1 MRHLVFSVFTA
12 LLLFGQTLPLRAQET
27 PPAGAQPPKAGD
39 ASAPGADKLPNGPRE
54 IYLPF
59 KFLKGIFD
67 SQGASVVL
75 PLEEYKRL
83 KAAAEK
89 APVAPPAVTAVITS
103 ATYVATVEKDLARI
117 RAELTVNV
125 LGTPWVE
132 VPIRFGSAAI
142 GKLEAG
148 EKILLK
154 GTGDGNYSLLFGN
167 TGEQKIVLE
176 LTTRIHTSPEG
187 REFGFDVPTTGITT
201 FEIVIPEADQTV
213 EVTPR
218 LIAIPAEAAAMQ
230 TRFKANLGSTPNITA
245 RWRPKATSKPE
256 MDLLASVTNYTR
268 VSVEDGLIHTDALF
282 AYEVLRGEVAQLRVS
297 VPKDHR
303 ILDVSAE
310 ARLKGWQAKEED
322 GRQIVTI
329 DLLGGQTGKFNVEV
343 HTERKIP
350 DEAFDVAGSTD
361 TGFVGIH
368 ALDVV
373 RESGQ
378 IGLFNSADL
387 TLTVDEQQGVVRI
400 DAGELHERLRG
411 ERVTS
416 FKYYSPKFVL
426 KASVK
431 PVQPRVLVDQSA
443 KLIFM
448 DDELRLNS
456 TIQYTI
462 ERAGLFQLQVKV
474 PDGLVIDIVECPGM
488 KEEFNV
494 DAATK
499 LLTVNLNDKTMGGL
513 KLTVWGHRDYTAGME
528 QTELALP
535 VLEPVGAERDIGNI
549 HVFAKEAI
557 EVITNDKGLAS
568 AQPLPVA
575 PGSAVGDALAT
586 SSWSYTRRPV
596 TIPVTTKRKQ
606 TRIYATVATTVHLQ
620 PELTEIKTLLDYQ
633 VQYAGIDTFRF
644 LVPESVSGKM
654 QIESVATNG
663 NSPAIKQKS
672 EAPPK
677 DGWVERT
684 VVMQR
689 EVLGTQRFAI
699 SYDMKPEQAAGSTE
713 RKIAVQVVRPLGYER
728 GDVKTPLSNVSGE
741 LVITKDDSLA
751 VSAKATG
758 GDVEP
763 MDVRELSLLPQ
774 SGTQS
779 FRYFTQ
785 PDDKAIELVITQTK
799 YEIEEVVATVVSKE
813 LVEIVTG
820 ESSEATYLVRMR
832 LKTSERQ
839 RLLTHLPLGMDLL
852 SVTVAGREVSLEKA
866 VISEDQ
872 QLQSHDLE
880 NNWETHWI
888 NVARDSGS
896 DQEFII
902 TLHFQ
907 WKVDP
912 ALGDSSYGRGNLELP
927 LPVLGQKGT
936 VPVQELRT
944 VVYVP
949 EKFSLVGDPQ
959 GFFAVQRVSPC
970 QSFFASSRRASDSDS
985 IANRERQ
992 WFGGGDVS
1000 ERLPTQGRVAY
1011 VYSNLGGE
1019 KQITVTWWNRI
1030 AMAFLFSLAAAAI
1043 ALLLMKTSVENKLS
1057 VLLFAL
1063 FVAVLYG
1070 LKDSQTLFHVLQAAR
1085 YGLLFLVGLWIV
1097 KSVFARRALAATVM
1111 CAAPLAATV
1120 PTTSPSSPTVE
1131 TASHDSPPPPPPET
1145 SGNDPSSQA

>member
-1 MRHLVFSVFTA
+1 MRQAFLTVLTA
-12 LLLFGQTLPLRAQET
+12 LLIFSQALPLRAQET
-27 PPAGAQPPKAGD
+27 PPAGAAAPQAGE
-39 ASAPGADKLPNGPRE
+39 AAAPGADQLLNGPRE

-75 PLEEYKRL
+75 PLDEYKRL

-89 APVAPPAVTAVITS
+89 APVTPPAVNAVITS

-132 VPIRFGSAAI
+132 VPIRFGTAAI

-187 REFGFDVPTTGITT
+187 RDFGFDVPTTGITT

-230 TRFKANLGSTPNITA
+230 TRFKANLGSTPNITV

-256 MDLLASVTNYTR
+256 MDLLASVANYTR
-268 VSVEDGLIHTDALF
+268 VSVEDGLIHTDAIF
-282 AYEVLRGEVAQLRVS
+282 AYEVLRGEVAQLRIS

-310 ARLKGWQAKEED
+310 ARLKGWLAKEED

-329 DLLGGQTGKFNVEV
+329 DMLGGQTGKFHVEV

-350 DEAFDVAGSTD
+350 EEAFDVAGSTD

-378 IGLFNSADL
+378 IGLFNSTDL
-387 TLTVDEQQGVVRI
+387 TLTVEEQQGVVRI

-431 PVQPRVLVDQSA
+431 PVQPRVLVDQSTQ
-443 KLIFM
+443 LVFG
-448 DDELRLNS
+448 DDELRLTS

-474 PDGLVIDIVECPGM
+474 PDGLVIDNVDCPGM
-488 KEEFNV
+488 KEFNV

-499 LLTVNLNDKTMGGL
+499 LLTVNLNDKTMGAIAL
-513 KLTVWGHRDYTAGME
+513 NIRGHRDYTAGME
-528 QTELALP
+528 QTELTLP

-549 HVFAKEAI
+549 HVFAKESI

-568 AQPLPVA
+568 AQPLPVV
-575 PGSAVGDALAT
+575 PGSAIGDALAT

-596 TIPVTTKRKQ
+596 TIPVKTARKP
-606 TRIYATVATTVHLQ
+606 TRIYASVATTVHLQ
-620 PELTEIKTLLDYQ
+620 PELSEIKTQLDYQ

-644 LVPESVSGKM
+644 LVPEAVSAKV

-663 NSPAIKQKS
+663 NSPGIKQKS
-672 EAPPK
+672 AAPAK
-677 DGWVERT
+677 DGWVEWT

-699 SYDMKPEQAAGSTE
+699 SYDMKPEQAAGSAE
-713 RKIAVQVVRPLGYER
+713 RKIGVQVLRPLGYEK
-728 GDVKTPLSNVSGE
+728 GEVKTPLSNVSGE
-741 LVITKDDSLA
+741 MVITKDDSLA
-751 VSAKATG
+751 VSAQATG
-758 GDVEP
+758 GDAEP
-763 MDVRELSLLPQ
+763 MDVRELSLLPT

-785 PDDKAIELVITQTK
+785 PDDAAIQLAITQTK

-839 RLLTHLPLGMDLL
+839 RLLAHLPSGKGFKLLG
-852 SVTVAGREVSLEKA
+852 VTVAGREVSLEKA
-866 VISEDQ
+866 DIAEGQGLGKLWD
-872 QLQSHDLE
+872 
-880 NNWETHWI
+880 THWI
-888 NVARDSGS
+888 NVARDTSS
-896 DQEFII
+896 DQEFLV

-907 WKVDP
+907 WEVNP
-912 ALGDSSYGRGNLELP
+912 ALGDSSYGRGRLELP
-927 LPVLGQKGT
+927 LPVLGQKGA
-936 VPVQELRT
+936 VPVQELKT
-944 VVYVP
+944 IVYVP
-949 EKFSLVGDPQ
+949 EKFSLVGDPL
-959 GFFAVQRVSPC
+959 GFFAVQRVKPC
-970 QSFFASSRRASDSDS
+970 DSFFASTRRASESEA

-1019 KQITVTWWNRI
+1019 KQITITWWNRVV
-1030 AMAFLFSLAAAAI
+1030 MAFLFSLAAAAI
-1043 ALLLMKTSVENKLS
+1043 ALLLMKTSIENKLS
-1057 VLLFAL
+1057 VLLVAL

-1070 LKDSQTLFHVLQAAR
+1070 LKDSQTLFHVLQAVR

-1111 CAAPLAATV
+1111 CAAPLAATA
-1120 PTTSPSSPTVE
+1120 PTTPPTAPVVE
-1131 TASHDSPPPPPPET
+1131 TASSDSPPPPPPET

>member
-1 MRHLVFSVFTA
+1 MRHLFFTVLTA
-12 LLLFGQTLPLRAQET
+12 LLIFGQTLSVQGQEN
-27 PPAGAQPPKAGD
+27 PPAGAEAPKAGEV
-39 ASAPGADKLPNGPRE
+39 AAPGADKLPNGPRE
-54 IYLPF
+54 IHLPF

-89 APVAPPAVTAVITS
+89 APVTPPAVNAVITS

-268 VSVEDGLIHTDALF
+268 VSVEDGLIHTDAIF

-329 DLLGGQTGKFNVEV
+329 DMLGGQTGKFNVEV

-350 DEAFDVAGSTD
+350 DEAFDVAGSID

-387 TLTVDEQQGVVRI
+387 TLTVEEQQGVVRI

-431 PVQPRVLVDQSA
+431 PVQPRVLVDQSSQ
-443 KLIFM
+443 LVFG
-448 DDELRLNS
+448 DDELRLTS

-474 PDGLVIDIVECPGM
+474 PDGLVIDNVDCPGM
-488 KEEFNV
+488 KEFNV

-499 LLTVNLNDKTMGGL
+499 LLTVNLNDKTMGAIAL
-513 KLTVWGHRDYTAGME
+513 NIRGHRDYTAGME
-528 QTELALP
+528 QTELTLP
-535 VLEPVGAERDIGNI
+535 VLEPVGAERDIGNL
-549 HVFAKEAI
+549 HVFAKESI

-568 AQPLPVA
+568 AQPLPVV
-575 PGSAVGDALAT
+575 PGSAIGDALAT

-596 TIPVTTKRKQ
+596 TIPVTTKRKP

-620 PELTEIKTLLDYQ
+620 PELSEIKTQLDFQ

-644 LVPESVSGKM
+644 LVPESVSGKV
-654 QIESVATNG
+654 QIESVASNG
-663 NSPAIKQKS
+663 NSPAVKQKS
-672 EAPPK
+672 AAPEK
-677 DGWVERT
+677 DGWVEWT

-699 SYDMKPEQAAGSTE
+699 SYDMKPEQATGTAE
-713 RKIAVQVVRPLGYER
+713 RKIAVQVLRPLGYEK
-728 GDVKTPLSNVSGE
+728 GEVKTPLSNVSGE

-763 MDVRELSLLPQ
+763 MDVRELTLLPQ

-785 PDDKAIELVITQTK
+785 PDDAAIQLAITQTK

-820 ESSEATYLVRMR
+820 ETAEATYLVRMR

-839 RLLTHLPLGMDLL
+839 RLLAHLPLGMDLL
-852 SVTVAGREVSLEKA
+852 NDTVAGRDVSLEKA
-866 VISEDQ
+866 VVSEDQ
-872 QLQSHDLE
+872 KLGED
-880 NNWETHWI
+880 WDTHWI
-888 NVARDSGS
+888 NVARDTSS
-896 DQEFII
+896 DQEFLI

-907 WKVDP
+907 WKVNP
-912 ALGDSSYGRGNLELP
+912 ALGDSSYGRGSLNLP
-927 LPVLGQKGT
+927 MPVLGQKGA
-936 VPVQELRT
+936 VPVQQLKT
-944 VVYVP
+944 VIYVP
-949 EKFSLVGDPQ
+949 EKFSLVGDPL

-970 QSFFASSRRASDSDS
+970 RSFFSSTRRASESEA

-1011 VYSNLGGE
+1011 AYSNLGGANE
-1019 KQITVTWWNRI
+1019 ITVTWWNRI
-1030 AMAFLFSLAAAAI
+1030 VMAFLFSLSAAVI
-1043 ALLLMKTSVENKLS
+1043 AVLLMKTSIENKLS
-1057 VLLFAL
+1057 VLLLAG

-1070 LKDSQTLFHVLQAAR
+1070 LKDSQTLFHVLQAVR

-1111 CAAPLAATV
+1111 CAAPIAATA
-1120 PTTSPSSPTVE
+1120 PTTPPTAPVVE
-1131 TASHDSPPPPPPET
+1131 TASSESPPPPPPET

>member
-1 MRHLVFSVFTA
+1 MRHLFFTLLTA
-12 LLLFGQTLPLRAQET
+12 LLIFGQTLPVLAQET
-27 PPAGAQPPKAGD
+27 PPAGAVPPKAGD
-39 ASAPGADKLPNGPRE
+39 AAAPGADKLPNGPRE

-75 PLEEYKRL
+75 PLDEYKRL

-89 APVAPPAVTAVITS
+89 APVTPPAVTAVITS

-132 VPIRFGSAAI
+132 VPIRFGTAAI

-148 EKILLK
+148 DKILLK

-256 MDLLASVTNYTR
+256 MDLLASVTNDTR

-282 AYEVLRGEVAQLRVS
+282 AYEVLRGEVAKLRIS

-310 ARLKGWQAKEED
+310 GRLKGWLPKEED

-329 DLLGGQTGKFNVEV
+329 DLLGGQTGKFHVEV

-350 DEAFDVAGSTD
+350 EGAFDVAGSTD

-387 TLTVDEQQGVVRI
+387 TLTVEEQQGVVRI

-431 PVQPRVLVDQSA
+431 PVQPRVLVDQSTQ
-443 KLIFM
+443 LIFG
-448 DDELRLNS
+448 DDELRLNA

-462 ERAGLFQLQVKV
+462 ERAGLFQLQVKG
-474 PDGLVIDIVECPGM
+474 PDGLVIDKVDCPGL
-488 KEEFNV
+488 KEFNV

-499 LLTVNLNDKTMGGL
+499 LLTVNLNDKTMGAL
-513 KLTVWGHRDYTAGME
+513 ALNVSGHRDYTAGME
-528 QTELALP
+528 LTELALP

-549 HVFAKEAI
+549 HVFAKESI

-568 AQPLPVA
+568 AQPLPVV
-575 PGSAVGDALAT
+575 PGSAIGDALAT

-620 PELTEIKTLLDYQ
+620 PELSEIKTQLDYQ

-644 LVPESVSGKM
+644 LVPESVNGKV

-663 NSPAIKQKS
+663 NSPGIKQKS
-672 EAPPK
+672 EAPAK

-689 EVLGTQRFAI
+689 EVLGTQRFTI
-699 SYDMKPEQAAGSTE
+699 SYDMKPEQVAGSAE
-713 RKIAVQVVRPLGYER
+713 RKIAVQVLRPLGYEK
-728 GDVKTPLSNVSGE
+728 GEVKTPLSNVSGE

-774 SGTQS
+774 TGTQA
-779 FRYFTQ
+779 FRYFAQ
-785 PDDKAIELVITQTK
+785 PEDKAIQLAITQTK

-820 ESSEATYLVRMR
+820 ENSEATYLVRMR

-839 RLLTHLPLGMDLL
+839 RLLALLPLGMVLL
-852 SVTVAGREVSLEKA
+852 NVTVAGRDVNLEKA
-866 VISEDQ
+866 VISDDQ
-872 QLQSHDLE
+872 KLVNQ
-880 NNWETHWI
+880 NGKKNWDTHWI

-896 DQEFII
+896 DQEFLI

-907 WKVDP
+907 WKVNP
-912 ALGDSSYGRGNLELP
+912 ALGDSSYGRGSLELP
-927 LPVLGQKGT
+927 LPVLGQKGA
-936 VPVQELRT
+936 VPVQQLKT
-944 VVYVP
+944 VIYVP
-949 EKFSLVGDPQ
+949 EKFSLVGDPL
-959 GFFAVQRVSPC
+959 GFYAVQRVSPC
-970 QSFFASSRRASDSDS
+970 QSFFAGSRRANETDGIS
-985 IANRERQ
+985 NRERQ

-1030 AMAFLFSLAAAAI
+1030 GMAFLFSLSAAVI
-1043 ALLLMKTSVENKLS
+1043 AVLLMKTSMENKLS

-1097 KSVFARRALAATVM
+1097 KSVFARRAFAATMM
-1111 CAAPLAATV
+1111 CAAPLTATV
-1120 PTTSPSSPTVE
+1120 PTTPPMAPVVE
-1131 TASHDSPPPPPPET
+1131 TASSDSPPPPPPET
-1145 SGNDPSSQA
+1145 SGNDQSSQV

>member
-1 MRHLVFSVFTA
+1 MRHLFLTLFSVV
-12 LLLFGQTLPLRAQET
+12 LLFSQVPSAFGQET
-27 PPAGAQPPKAGD
+27 PPAGGAAPAAAVPDAAKPPE
-39 ASAPGADKLPNGPRE
+39 GPRE

-67 SQGASVVL
+67 SQGASVVV
-75 PLEEYKRL
+75 PLDEYKRL

-103 ATYVATVEKDLARI
+103 ASYVATVEQDLARI

-132 VPIRFGSAAI
+132 IPIRFGTAAI

-154 GTGDGNYSLLFGN
+154 GTGDGNYSLLFGH

-187 REFGFDVPTTGITT
+187 REFAFEVPTTGITT

-230 TRFKANLGSTPNITA
+230 TRFKANLGSTPTITA

-268 VSVEDGLIHTDALF
+268 VSVEDGLIHTDAIL

-310 ARLKGWQAKEED
+310 ARLKGWLAKEED

-329 DLLGGQTGKFNVEV
+329 DMLGGQTGKFNVEI

-350 DEAFDVAGSTD
+350 DEPFDVAGSSETAL
-361 TGFVGIH
+361 VGIH

-378 IGLFNSADL
+378 IGLFHSADL
-387 TLTVDEQQGVVRI
+387 TLTVEQQQGVVRI

-411 ERVTS
+411 ERVVS

-431 PVQPRVLVDQSA
+431 PVQPRVLVDQSSQ
-443 KLIFM
+443 LVFM
-448 DDELRLNS
+448 DDELRLTS
-456 TIQYTI
+456 TIQYTV

-474 PDGLVIDIVECPGM
+474 PDGLVIDGVDCPGM
-488 KEEFNV
+488 KEFNV
-494 DAATK
+494 DATTK
-499 LLTVNLNDKTMGGL
+499 LLTVNLNDKTMGAIAL
-513 KLTVWGHRDYTAGME
+513 NIRAHRDYSAGTD
-528 QTELALP
+528 QTEFTLP
-535 VLEPVGAERDIGNI
+535 VLEPIGAERDIGNL
-549 HVFAKEAI
+549 HVFAKESI

-568 AQPLPVA
+568 AQPLPVV
-575 PGSAVGDALAT
+575 PGSAIGDARAT

-596 TIPVTTKRKQ
+596 SIPVTTKRKPA
-606 TRIYATVATTVHLQ
+606 RLNATVATTIHLQ
-620 PELTEIKTLLDYQ
+620 PELSEIKTQLDFE

-644 LVPESVSGKM
+644 LVPQAVSARV

-663 NSPAIKQKS
+663 SSPGIKQKS
-672 EAPPK
+672 ASPAK
-677 DGWVERT
+677 DGWVEWT

-689 EVLGTQRFAI
+689 EVMGTQRFAI

-713 RKIAVQVVRPLGYER
+713 RKIAAQVLRPLGYEK
-728 GDVKTPLSNVSGE
+728 GEVKTPLSNVSGE
-741 LVITKDDSLA
+741 MVITKDDSLA

-763 MDVRELSLLPQ
+763 MDVRELSLLPS
-774 SGTQS
+774 SGTQA

-785 PDDKAIELVITQTK
+785 PDDAAIQLAITQTK
-799 YEIEEVVATVVSKE
+799 YEIAEVVATVVSKE

-820 ESSEATYLVRMR
+820 ENSEATYLVRMR

-839 RLLTHLPLGMDLL
+839 RLLAHLPKGKEGEGFKLLG
-852 SVTVAGREVSLEKA
+852 VTVAGREVNLEQA
-866 VISEDQ
+866 DISEDQ
-872 QLQSHDLE
+872 KLGNL
-880 NNWETHWI
+880 WEAYWI

-896 DQEFII
+896 DQEFLI

-907 WKVDP
+907 WEVTP
-912 ALGDSSYGRGNLELP
+912 ALGDSSYGRGSLDLP
-927 LPVLGQKGT
+927 MPVLGNKGV

-959 GFFAVQRVSPC
+959 GFFAVQRVRPW
-970 QSFFASSRRASDSDS
+970 QSLMDRTRRASESEA

-992 WFGGGDVS
+992 WFGGGDLS

-1011 VYSNLGGE
+1011 AYSNLGGAN
-1019 KQITVTWWNRI
+1019 QITVTWWNRVG
-1030 AMAFLFSLAAAAI
+1030 MAFLFSLSAAAI
-1043 ALLLMKTSVENKLS
+1043 ALLLMGTSLENKLS
-1057 VLLFAL
+1057 VLMVALFA
-1063 FVAVLYG
+1063 AVLYG
-1070 LKDSQTLFHVLQAAR
+1070 LKDSQTLSHVLQATR
-1085 YGLLFLVGLWIV
+1085 YGLIFLVGLWIV
-1097 KSVFARRALAATVM
+1097 KTVFNRRALAATVM
-1111 CAAPLAATV
+1111 CAAPLAAAV
-1120 PTTSPSSPTVE
+1120 PTASPTTPVAE
-1131 TASHDSPPPPPPET
+1131 TASPDSPPPPPPET
-1145 SGNDPSSQA
+1145 TGNDPSSQV

>member
-1 MRHLVFSVFTA
+1 MRQLFFTVLTA
-12 LLLFGQTLPLRAQET
+12 LLFFGQALPVLAQET
-27 PPAGAQPPKAGD
+27 PPGGAQPPQAGE
-39 ASAPGADKLPNGPRE
+39 AAAPGAEKLPNGPRE

-75 PLEEYKRL
+75 PLDEYKRL
-83 KAAAEK
+83 NAAAEK
-89 APVAPPAVTAVITS
+89 APTTPPAVTAVITS

-125 LGTPWVE
+125 LGAPWVE

-268 VSVEDGLIHTDALF
+268 VSVEDGLIHTDAIL

-310 ARLKGWQAKEED
+310 ARLKGWLAKEED

-329 DLLGGQTGKFNVEV
+329 DMLGGQTGKFNVEV

-350 DEAFDVAGSTD
+350 DGPFDVAGSID

-431 PVQPRVLVDQSA
+431 PVQPRVLVDQSSQ
-443 KLIFM
+443 LVFG
-448 DDELRLNS
+448 DDELRLTS

-474 PDGLVIDIVECPGM
+474 PDGLVIDNVDCAGM
-488 KEEFNV
+488 KEFNV

-499 LLTVNLNDKTMGGL
+499 LLTVSLNDKTMGAIAL
-513 KLTVWGHRDYTAGME
+513 NIRGHRDYAAGKD
-528 QTELALP
+528 QTELTLP
-535 VLEPVGAERDIGNI
+535 VLEPVGAERDIGNL
-549 HVFAKEAI
+549 HVFAKESI
-557 EVITNDKGLAS
+557 EVNTNDKGLVS
-568 AQPLPVA
+568 AQPLPVV
-575 PGSAVGDALAT
+575 PGSAIGDALAT
-586 SSWSYTRRPV
+586 SSWSFTRRPV
-596 TIPVTTKRKQ
+596 TIPVTTKRRS
-606 TRIYATVATTVHLQ
+606 TRVSATVATTLHLQ
-620 PELTEIKTLLDYQ
+620 PELSEIKTQLDFQ

-644 LVPESVSGKM
+644 LLPESVSGKV

-663 NSPAIKQKS
+663 NAVDKLQTSQAPAK
-672 EAPPK
+672 E
-677 DGWVERT
+677 GWVEWT
-684 VVMQR
+684 VVTPR
-689 EVLGTQRFAI
+689 EVMGTQRFSI
-699 SYDMKPEQAAGSTE
+699 SYDLKPEQATGSTE
-713 RKIAVQVVRPLGYER
+713 RKIAVQVLRPLGYEK
-728 GDVKTPLSNVSGE
+728 GEAKTPLANVSGE
-741 LVITKDDSLA
+741 MVITKDDSLA
-751 VSAKATG
+751 VSAQASG

-763 MDVRELSLLPQ
+763 MDVRELSLLPTT
-774 SGTQS
+774 GTQA
-779 FRYFTQ
+779 FRYFSQ
-785 PDDKAIELVITQTK
+785 PEDKAIQLAITQTK
-799 YEIEEVVATVVSKE
+799 YEIEEVVATVVSRE
-813 LVEIVTG
+813 LVEVVTG
-820 ESSEATYLVRMR
+820 ESDEATYLVRMR

-839 RLLTHLPLGMDLL
+839 RLLAHLPLGMEPL
-852 SVTVAGREVSLEKA
+852 SVTVAGRDVSLEKA
-866 VISEDQ
+866 VVSEDQ
-872 QLQSHDLE
+872 KLE
-880 NNWETHWI
+880 NQSGKNSWDTFWI
-888 NVARDSGS
+888 NVARDTSS
-896 DQEFII
+896 DQEFLI
-902 TLHFQ
+902 TMHFQ
-907 WKVDP
+907 WKVTP
-912 ALGDSSYGRGNLELP
+912 ALGDSSYGRGSLHLP
-927 LPVLGQKGT
+927 LPVLGQKGA
-936 VPVQELRT
+936 VPVQQLKT
-944 VVYVP
+944 VIYVP
-949 EKFSLVGDPQ
+949 EKFSLVGDPL

-970 QSFFASSRRASDSDS
+970 SSFFSSTRRASESDAIS
-985 IANRERQ
+985 QRERE
-992 WFGGGDVS
+992 WFGAGDVS

-1011 VYSNLGGE
+1011 AYSNLGGAHE
-1019 KQITVTWWNRI
+1019 ITVTWWNRVG
-1030 AMAFLFSLAAAAI
+1030 MAFLLSVSAAVI
-1043 ALLLMKTSVENKLS
+1043 AVLLMKTSVENKLS

-1097 KSVFARRALAATVM
+1097 KSVFARRAFAATVM
-1111 CAAPLAATV
+1111 CAAPLAAAL
-1120 PTTSPSSPTVE
+1120 PTTPTTAAVVE
-1131 TASHDSPPPPPPET
+1131 TAPSDSPPPPPPET
-1145 SGNDPSSQA
+1145 TGNNPSSQA

>member
-1 MRHLVFSVFTA
+1 MRHLFLTLFSVV
-12 LLLFGQTLPLRAQET
+12 LLFGQVPSAFGQET
-27 PPAGAQPPKAGD
+27 PLAGGAAPAAAVPDAAKPPE
-39 ASAPGADKLPNGPRE
+39 GPRE

-67 SQGASVVL
+67 SQGASVVV

-89 APVAPPAVTAVITS
+89 APLVAPAVTAVITS
-103 ATYVATVEKDLARI
+103 ASYVATVEQDLARI

-132 VPIRFGSAAI
+132 VPIRFGTAAI

-167 TGEQKIVLE
+167 TGEHKIVLE

-187 REFGFDVPTTGITT
+187 REFAFEVPTTGITT

-268 VSVEDGLIHTDALF
+268 VSVEDGLIHTDAIL

-310 ARLKGWQAKEED
+310 ARLKGWLAKEEG

-329 DLLGGQTGKFNVEV
+329 DMLGGQTGKFNVEI

-350 DEAFDVAGSTD
+350 DEPFDVAGSTE
-361 TGFVGIH
+361 TAMVGIH

-387 TLTVDEQQGVVRI
+387 TLTIEQQQGVVRI

-411 ERVTS
+411 ERVVS

-431 PVQPRVLVDQSA
+431 PVLPRVLVDQSSQ
-443 KLIFM
+443 LVFM
-448 DDELRLNS
+448 DDELRLTS
-456 TIQYTI
+456 TIQYTV

-474 PDGLVIDIVECPGM
+474 PDGLVIDGVDCPGM
-488 KEEFNV
+488 KEFNV

-499 LLTVNLNDKTMGGL
+499 LLTVNLNDKTMGVISL
-513 KLTVWGHRDYTAGME
+513 NIRAHRDYTAGTD
-528 QTELALP
+528 QTEFTLP
-535 VLEPVGAERDIGNI
+535 VLEPIGAERDIGNL
-549 HVFAKEAI
+549 HVFAKESI
-557 EVITNDKGLAS
+557 EVITNEKGLAS

-575 PGSAVGDALAT
+575 PGSAIGDARAT

-596 TIPVTTKRKQ
+596 TIPVTTKRKP
-606 TRIYATVATTVHLQ
+606 TRLNASVATTIHLQ
-620 PELTEIKTLLDYQ
+620 PELTEIKTQLDFD

-644 LVPESVSGKM
+644 LVPEAVSARV
-654 QIESVATNG
+654 QIESVAING
-663 NSPAIKQKS
+663 SSPGIKQKS
-672 EAPPK
+672 AAPAK
-677 DGWVERT
+677 ESWVEWT

-689 EVLGTQRFAI
+689 EVMGTQRFAI
-699 SYDMKPEQAAGSTE
+699 SYDMKPEQATGSSE
-713 RKIAVQVVRPLGYER
+713 RKIAAQVLRPLGYEK
-728 GDVKTPLSNVSGE
+728 GEVKTPLSNVSGE
-741 LVITKDDSLA
+741 MVITKDDSLA

-763 MDVRELSLLPQ
+763 MDVRELSLLPTT
-774 SGTQS
+774 GTQA

-785 PDDKAIELVITQTK
+785 PDDAAIQLAITQTK
-799 YEIEEVVATVVSKE
+799 YDIKEVVATVVSKE

-820 ESSEATYLVRMR
+820 ENSEATYLVRMR

-839 RLLTHLPLGMDLL
+839 RLLAHLPKGLQLL
-852 SVTVAGREVSLEKA
+852 SVTVSGRVVTLEEANVSD
-866 VISEDQ
+866 DQ
-872 QLQSHDLE
+872 RLDNGRL
-880 NNWETHWI
+880 WDTHWI

-896 DQEFII
+896 DQEFEI
-902 TLHFQ
+902 TLHLQ
-907 WKVDP
+907 YKITP
-912 ALGDSSYGRGNLELP
+912 ALGESSYGRGSLELP
-927 LPVLGQKGT
+927 MPVLGQKGT

-959 GFFAVQRVSPC
+959 GFFAVQRLSPW
-970 QSFFASSRRASDSDS
+970 QSLRTRSRRASESDA

-992 WFGGGDVS
+992 WFGGGDLS

-1011 VYSNLGGE
+1011 VYSNLGGAN
-1019 KQITVTWWNRI
+1019 QITVTWWNRI
-1030 AMAFLFSLAAAAI
+1030 GMAFLFSLAAAAV
-1043 ALLLMKTSVENKLS
+1043 ALLLMGTSLENKLS
-1057 VLLFAL
+1057 VLMVAVFA
-1063 FVAVLYG
+1063 AVLYG
-1070 LKDSQTLFHVLQAAR
+1070 LKDSQMLSHVLQATR
-1085 YGLLFLVGLWIV
+1085 YGLIFLVGLWIV
-1097 KSVFARRALAATVM
+1097 KTVFNRRALAATVM
-1111 CAAPLAATV
+1111 CAAPLSAAV
-1120 PTTSPSSPTVE
+1120 PTASPTTPVVESTSP
-1131 TASHDSPPPPPPET
+1131 DSPPPPPPET
-1145 SGNDPSSQA
+1145 TGNDPSSQS